1 MKYILTL
8 LFSLSIFA
16 STEVTWLG
24 QAATLIKVVY
34 RVENVVKI
42 KFPTQCD
49 TWWAIHVLN

>member
-24 QAATLIKVVY
+24 QAATLIKTS
-34 RVENVVKI
+34 EGKKI
-42 KFPTQCD
+42 DFASQ
-49 TWWAIHVLN
+49 